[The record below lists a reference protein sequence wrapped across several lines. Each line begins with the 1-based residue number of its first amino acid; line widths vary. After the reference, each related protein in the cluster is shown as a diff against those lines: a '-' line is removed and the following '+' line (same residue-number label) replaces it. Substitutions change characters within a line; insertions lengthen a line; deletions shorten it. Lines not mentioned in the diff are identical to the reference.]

1 VATTLANN
9 EFDVVHRLGRNHG
22 NADAL
27 SRAPHL
33 IEDPSLELDILI
45 GEKIGAVIC
54 SLQAEEA
61 WTPDL
66 VCEGQEQGEELA
78 EVRKWVLERT
88 KPTNL
93 RHSALTAEGK
103 KLAGLF
109 DSLYLDKDRVLRYD
123 FTYGQEMGLPEVR
136 HLIVLPESMRRGAI
150 ERAHHAVA
158 HKAVE
163 ATVAE
168 LHKTVYFAGMYRWVN
183 ETLRRCEI
191 CQVKKGSIPNQR
203 GLLVSH
209 VTGYPFQ
216 KISIDFVG
224 PLPRSKKGNEYMLTV
239 SDSFTR
245 WLEAFPC
252 CRANAQVVVNKLI
265 TEIFPRFGV
274 CDQIHSDRGTQF
286 LSDLVSEVVAAL
298 GIRHQASGIMSP
310 PGLRRS
316 PPCLEE
322 MHQPP
327 WRWSSELLPLCQKTQ
342 LICTNTRPTC
352 AVGWQRRTPMYA
364 RTCAARSTGS
374 VRLTTRTDAP
384 TSPPSLCGCGRPDS
398 GRASPESVLDQSVAD
413 QTSAKRTDVRNHAP
427 PQLGKARL

>member
-1 VATTLANN
+1 MAAAIIYIRKWKYYLQHRRFILRINNAAMQWICTLVEPVHGMVQLWLQTLANN

-27 SRAPHL
+27 SRALHL
-33 IEDPSLELDILI
+33 IDDPSLELDISM

-66 VCEGQEQGEELA
+66 IREGQEQDKELA
-78 EVRKWVLERT
+78 EVRKWVLEQT

-93 RHSALTAEGK
+93 QQSTLTAEGK

-109 DSLYLDKDRVLRYD
+109 DSLYLDKDRVLHYD

-150 ERAHHAVA
+150 KRAHHAVE

-168 LHKTVYFAGMYRWVN
+168 LHKTVYFAGMYHWVN
-183 ETLRRCEI
+183 ETLRCCET
-191 CQVKKGSIPNQR
+191 CYVKKGSIPNQR

-216 KISIDFVG
+216 KISMDFVD

-239 SDSFTR
+239 SDCFTR

-252 CRANAQVVVNKLI
+252 QC
-265 TEIFPRFGV
+265 
-274 CDQIHSDRGTQF
+274 
-286 LSDLVSEVVAAL
+286 
-298 GIRHQASGIMSP
+298 AS
-310 PGLRRS
+310 
-316 PPCLEE
+316 
-322 MHQPP
+322 
-327 WRWSSELLPLCQKTQ
+327 
-342 LICTNTRPTC
+342 
-352 AVGWQRRTPMYA
+352 
-364 RTCAARSTGS
+364 
-374 VRLTTRTDAP
+374 
-384 TSPPSLCGCGRPDS
+384 S
-398 GRASPESVLDQSVAD
+398 G
-413 QTSAKRTDVRNHAP
+413 
-427 PQLGKARL
+427 